1 MRKAIAVTIL
11 AISFCYCF
19 GQSTNSKP
27 VEPTVIGDVFLLD
40 SSTQTLK
47 PLPSE
52 PWQETT
58 THMGALSGGYMHSVQ
73 LPGNQSTFRL
83 RAEEKAEFVFKVG
96 NPENVTLYPCVQK
109 KHQRLANYAK
119 DQLHANWTAD
129 KTSIAGLPV
138 EITQFGDSSFKLA
151 PKASLGPGEY
161 VISTST
167 KMFSFGIDK

>member
-27 VEPTVIGDVFLLD
+27 LEPTVIGDVFLLD

-52 PWQETT
+52 PWQETS

-73 LPGNQSTFRL
+73 LPGN
-83 RAEEKAEFVFKVG
+83 RAD
-96 NPENVTLYPCVQK
+96 Y
-109 KHQRLANYAK
+109 QRAGERELSRR
-119 DQLHANWTAD
+119 NWTSSGSQPAHRIAQKPGRRLFSKD
-129 KTSIAGLPV
+129 GQSAGLSR
-138 EITQFGDSSFKLA
+138 G
-151 PKASLGPGEY
+151 KA
-161 VISTST
+161 
-167 KMFSFGIDK
+167 